1 MCARYS
7 VMCKR
12 WVEKSWE
19 TEEQHRRKRRNWSL
33 LEFSEHHKM
42 NLSFIYHE
50 LGGLQGGR
58 ERCELSMFS
67 REQTLLGDSGEQSMT
82 PSERFRCTDVQLG
95 SFCFSLSTWPDFGNS
110 KVLKIYYRNVCLLPG
125 YLEM

>member
-7 VMCKR
+7 VMPKSEKVLGNR
-12 WVEKSWE
+12 RTAQKKEEKVEPF
-19 TEEQHRRKRRNWSL
+19 Q
-33 LEFSEHHKM
+33 FSEHQKM
-42 NLSFIYHE
+42 NLSLIYHE

-58 ERCELSMFS
+58 ERCKLSMFS

-82 PSERFRCTDVQLG
+82 PSERFRCADVQLG